1 MSLETS
7 LERIA
12 TALETLAA
20 TDLSQINES
29 VTPAHAP
36 EPVVEKPKR
45 TRKKK
50 VKAEPEVAESPTL
63 DLAAVPTDDTPPEA
77 STEAELKLEG
87 ETATPTPEEL
97 NKGLMDLA
105 KGASPDVVNQIFQ
118 VLAQVGA
125 KNTTEV
131 PENRR
136 VWVLETAA
144 AVVAKGGGHG

>member
-29 VTPAHAP
+29 VTPAHA
-36 EPVVEKPKR
+36 
-45 TRKKK
+45 
-50 VKAEPEVAESPTL
+50 PEVAESPTL

-136 VWVLETAA
+136 VWVLETAT